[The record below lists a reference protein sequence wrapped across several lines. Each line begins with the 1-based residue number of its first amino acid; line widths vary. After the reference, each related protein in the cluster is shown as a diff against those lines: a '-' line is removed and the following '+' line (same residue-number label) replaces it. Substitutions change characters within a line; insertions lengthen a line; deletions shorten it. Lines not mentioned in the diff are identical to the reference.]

1 MEPCDA
7 TNLLARNKLGFID
20 GRITRDDFTVDF
32 EKQDWDRCNAMVI
45 SLIIN
50 NISKELV
57 SGILFFS
64 NASVVWRDIKER
76 FDKVNLS
83 RIYHLHKAIA
93 TLTQGLNGNYSQA
106 HSKILMMMS
115 VPSVNQCY
123 AMIIQDENQKVLY
136 GEKLGNNTTIDYTAL
151 LSKEIE
157 GTGKPRRGGY
167 TGNTGSS
174 SGGGNTCGFGYYSG
188 YYGCNGSGSGVFCG
202 SGSGGGASSLGA
214 SSFRSRRLSP
224 YYEICYPADF
234 KGKRKI
240 YAGNVQNQHTGD
252 DGVTPHPHHVKQ
264 PHFIMDQYNQ
274 ILRLLNKPQLN
285 DASTNANMT
294 VARTRKVQIPKGES
308 AMITHSGK
316 CQLEGGDVI
325 TDALFNGK
333 VKGIGEERDGLY
345 TLNTNIKE
353 ESVRIKSLN
362 VAECK
367 ETAEL
372 WHKRMGHAPMQVK
385 VLRSDNGGEF
395 FNTQCK
401 ELFDH
406 HGIVHQSSC
415 LHTPQQN
422 GVLERKHRHILETDR
437 AIPFQDAD
445 DTMLMPIFHPTKIA
459 EEFPIA
465 RLGEC
470 DIVPL
475 IDSIRTET
483 MVEASSSID
492 PVGQP
497 PIRRTST
504 RLSRPP
510 IW

>member
-1 MEPCDA
+1 MESRNDH
-7 TNLLARNKLGFID
+7 NHLLFL
-20 GRITRDDFTVDF
+20 
-32 EKQDWDRCNAMVI
+32 
-45 SLIIN
+45 
-50 NISKELV
+50 
-57 SGILFFS
+57 
-64 NASVVWRDIKER
+64 
-76 FDKVNLS
+76 
-83 RIYHLHKAIA
+83 
-93 TLTQGLNGNYSQA
+93 
-106 HSKILMMMS
+106 
-115 VPSVNQCY
+115 
-123 AMIIQDENQKVLY
+123 
-136 GEKLGNNTTIDYTAL
+136 
-151 LSKEIE
+151 
-157 GTGKPRRGGY
+157 
-167 TGNTGSS
+167 SS
-174 SGGGNTCGFGYYSG
+174 SDVVGSVQIGIQLTCMETTP
-188 YYGCNGSGSGVFCG
+188 YGAVRCDQLACQKQIGIYRWQNHTYCNMRGHTMDNCYKLIG
-202 SGSGGGASSLGA
+202 
-214 SSFRSRRLSP
+214 
-224 YYEICYPADF
+224 YPADF

-285 DASTNANMT
+285 DASTNANMTGIPCSTSSLIHTHHSHSQWIVDSGSTNHMVNDNSFFNTGLT

-372 WHKRMGHAPMQVK
+372 WHKRM
-385 VLRSDNGGEF
+385 
-395 FNTQCK
+395 
-401 ELFDH
+401 
-406 HGIVHQSSC
+406 
-415 LHTPQQN
+415 
-422 GVLERKHRHILETDR
+422 
-437 AIPFQDAD
+437 D

-510 IW
+510 IWPDIAFAVQSLSQIMHAPKSSHMEAALRVVTYSKKQPTVSRSSAEAEYKSLASTVADVIWLIEMFRELGVIELVSRY